1 MLGNWSCGVE
11 NLQNYR
17 NLVARVDELC
27 RRIAAEFG
35 EYLACGEGCD
45 GCCRHVSLFPVEAV
59 ALAAALG
66 GLPAKQAAHI
76 RDRARAASTAAC
88 PLLENGRCL
97 LYATRPIIC
106 RTHGMPLLIGQEGGK
121 RIDFCPKNFRGVASI
136 PAAAVI
142 NLDLLNATL
151 AAINAVFSHSCRN
164 SAESAQQRFSVA
176 EALLLGG

>member
-1 MLGNWSCGVE
+1 VE
-11 NLQNYR
+11 NLRNYR

-27 RRIAAEFG
+27 RRITAEYG
-35 EYLACGEGCD
+35 EYLTCGEGCD

-66 GLPAKQAAHI
+66 GLPAEQAARI
-76 RDRARAASTAAC
+76 RELARAASTADAC
-88 PLLENGRCL
+88 PLLEDGRCL
-97 LYATRPIIC
+97 LYAARPIIC
-106 RTHGMPLLIGQEGGK
+106 RTHGMPLLVSQEGEK

-136 PAAAVI
+136 PAVAVI

-151 AAINAVFSHSCRN
+151 AAINAVFGTSSRDSVDSEQHRL
-164 SAESAQQRFSVA
+164 SVA